1 MSQLIPF
8 NFNQHAIRVIKDAE
22 GEPWFVAK
30 DVATGL
36 GYANPSEA
44 VKNHCKKAK
53 SLKSLDNSKTLL
65 LLKNNELR
73 SDMQFIPESDV
84 YRLVMRSKLESAEAF
99 QDWLVDEVLPS
110 IRKTGGYQ
118 LSGFALPKTFAEALR
133 LAADTQEK
141 LEVAQTLVAQQQH
154 ALERKDALIL
164 ASNEASIKA
173 GEVLIREFVK
183 SNDMVDLGEKKFF
196 KWLHEQKIIFSER
209 NEPYQSYVNAGY
221 FTFKPSDIE
230 INGRYRFTLR
240 VTPRGRVWL
249 AAKYMAYRDNS
260 ELSCV
265 LHAPSHGLVLLQQGR

>member
-8 NFNQHAIRVIKDAE
+8 NFNQHAIRVIQDE
-22 GEPWFVAK
+22 QGEPWFVLSDICKA
-30 DVATGL
+30 L
-36 GYANPSEA
+36 G
-44 VKNHCKKAK
+44 
-53 SLKSLDNSKTLL
+53 LDNATKVKARLDEDEL
-65 LLKNNELR
+65 QVVDLKALNQIQGNKYNDLVNIVNESGLYSVVLR
-73 SDMQFIPESDV
+73 SDKPAAKPFKKWV
-84 YRLVMRSKLESAEAF
+84 TA
-99 QDWLVDEVLPS
+99 EVLPS

>member
-1 MSQLIPF
+1 MQVVDLKAL
-8 NFNQHAIRVIKDAE
+8 NQIQGNKYNDLVNIVNE
-22 GEPWFVAK
+22 S
-30 DVATGL
+30 GL
-36 GYANPSEA
+36 YS
-44 VKNHCKKAK
+44 VV
-53 SLKSLDNSKTLL
+53 
-65 LLKNNELR
+65 LR
-73 SDMQFIPESDV
+73 SDKPEAKPFKKWV
-84 YRLVMRSKLESAEAF
+84 TA
-99 QDWLVDEVLPS
+99 EVLPS

>member
-36 GYANPSEA
+36 GYSNTNKAISD
-44 VKNHCKKAK
+44 HCKKAK
-53 SLKSLDNSKTLL
+53 SLNDIGVTIRYPYTNQQLDLQTKV
-65 LLKNNELR
+65 
-73 SDMQFIPESDV
+73 IPESDV

>member
-8 NFNQHAIRVIKDAE
+8 NFNQHAIRVIQDE
-22 GEPWFVAK
+22 QGEPWFVLSDICKA
-30 DVATGL
+30 L
-36 GYANPSEA
+36 G
-44 VKNHCKKAK
+44 
-53 SLKSLDNSKTLL
+53 LDNATKVKARLDEDEL
-65 LLKNNELR
+65 QVVDLKALNQIQGNKYNDLVNIVNESGLYSVVLR
-73 SDMQFIPESDV
+73 SDKPEAKPFKKWV
-84 YRLVMRSKLESAEAF
+84 TA
-99 QDWLVDEVLPS
+99 EVLPS